1 MLRGAGGQEEQYS
14 TQGKHQKS
22 RSLIYERLKLKR
34 DNISKVTFATIN
46 SVCFKEKKI
55 VESIVAPSGLCDRT
69 VDMYRIRLT
78 MELSVS
84 QSPSKPLPVN
94 WVMTR
99 GGEEISLS
107 WWSVWATAPP
117 HQLGVSSNKF
127 TSLKY
132 WQQDQRGH
140 KMRDK
145 ADLTFVIH
153 SLLLHVTYNSYR
165 RSHC

>member
-1 MLRGAGGQEEQYS
+1 MLHPRKAP
-14 TQGKHQKS
+14 KS
-22 RSLIYERLKLKR
+22 RSLIYKRLKLKR
-34 DNISKVTFATIN
+34 DNISKVTFATKN
-46 SVCFKEKKI
+46 SVCFKENKLF
-55 VESIVAPSGLCDRT
+55 ESIVAPSGLCDRT
-69 VDMYRIRLT
+69 VDT
-78 MELSVS
+78 ESDWPWSLSVS

-99 GGEEISLS
+99 GGEEISLC

-117 HQLGVSSNKF
+117 HQLGVSSNNF

-132 WQQDQRGH
+132 WQQHQRGL
-140 KMRDK
+140 KMRDE

-153 SLLLHVTYNSYR
+153 SLLHVTYNSYR